1 MKDSDSNQNEPIQ
14 DLLASKQKEKPG
26 DEFFENF
33 SDQVLTRLEEPAP
46 KPTLWERLSENVDP
60 FRAAAALFAVAVGCA
75 LIIGLDEGSTIAESE
90 PVPLGQADQELMA
103 DIELPTLP
111 TTSTAP
117 LSQAQSSLAGLGLP
131 ETKNKLQPPRILME
145 PGADL
150 SPRAIKSRQR
160 TYLKTTDPSNS
171 VDSLE

>member
-60 FRAAAALFAVAVGCA
+60 FRAAAALFAATVLAIHLVVMLLGVRLANGACGARITVSHMVIASNANVGGSGTAIAMASALGWTPLVAPAAMCGA
-75 LIIGLDEGSTIAESE
+75 LGYASA
-90 PVPLGQADQELMA
+90 
-103 DIELPTLP
+103 
-111 TTSTAP
+111 TAV
-117 LSQAQSSLAGLGLP
+117 GLGL
-131 ETKNKLQPPRILME
+131 EALLLR
-145 PGADL
+145 G
-150 SPRAIKSRQR
+150 S
-160 TYLKTTDPSNS
+160 
-171 VDSLE
+171 

>member
-33 SDQVLTRLEEPAP
+33 SDQILTRLEEPAP
-46 KPTLWERLSENVDP
+46 KPTLWERLNENVDP

-90 PVPLGQADQELMA
+90 PVPLGQAEQELMA
-103 DIELPTLP
+103 DVAPPGQTP
-111 TTSTAP
+111 AP
-117 LSQAQSSLAGLGLP
+117 LGQAQGTLAGVGIAP
-131 ETKNKLQPPRILME
+131 ANAKPQPPRILME
-145 PGADL
+145 PGAGL
-150 SPRAIKSRQR
+150 KSQTVKGRPLLNHSHSNKVHSPK
-160 TYLKTTDPSNS
+160 
-171 VDSLE
+171 